1 MRTKTKVTGYVN
13 EYGKYIRGE
22 DKPMPSDVDTQY
34 RSYSHSDQR
43 KRFAKDIIQPYKDGK
58 PNREFV
64 QAYDGELAQRY
75 FTKEQIK
82 QSERS
87 LS

>member
-1 MRTKTKVTGYVN
+1 MKTKTKVTGYIN
-13 EYGKYIRGE
+13 EYGKYIRGI
-22 DKPMPSDVDTQY
+22 DKPLPNDVDSQY
-34 RSYSHSDQR
+34 KSYSHSDQR
-43 KRFAKDIIQPYKDGK
+43 KRFSKDIIQPYKGGV
-58 PNREFV
+58 PNREFI
-64 QAYDGELAQRY
+64 QSYDGELAERY